1 MEKTEFRYNKK
12 TLRYERVSFSFWRT
26 GLAMVAYLLFGFLF
40 FAGLN
45 LLQNFVLETPLEK
58 SLTAENKSLKEYK
71 TVLASQLNEASGS
84 IKGLKD
90 EEKKLYEKLFE
101 APQEP
106 EPTSVVAAAS
116 IASTTD
122 SFDEAY
128 ETINAQLSSTKLTA
142 LNARYFFAN
151 ESSVKKSDVS
161 LLANVPSLMPVK
173 SITEEKLVSGFG
185 IRINPFHKSNYHH
198 DGIDIASPVNTEVF
212 ATGNGRVSLASQSDT
227 KGGFG
232 NYIEIDHGNGL
243 VSRYAHL
250 EGVKVYAG
258 QKITKGQT
266 IGTIGSTGGSAAPHL
281 HYEILKK
288 GKNINPMFYMV
299 ENVSAKDHDA
309 LMKKSKRLNQSL
321 D

>member
-1 MEKTEFRYNKK
+1 MGKTEFRYNKK
-12 TLRYERVSFSFWRT
+12 TLRYERVGFSFWRA
-26 GLAMVAYLLFGFLF
+26 GIAMMAYLLFGFLF

-45 LLQNFVLETPLEK
+45 FLQNFFIETPVEK
-58 SLTAENKSLKEYK
+58 SLTVENKSLKEYK
-71 TVLASQLNEASGS
+71 TVLASQLHDANGS
-84 IKGLKD
+84 IKGLKE

-106 EPTSVVAAAS
+106 ESTTVVATAS

-122 SFDEAY
+122 SFEEAY
-128 ETINAQLSSTKLTA
+128 ESIDAQLSATKLTA
-142 LNARYFFAN
+142 QNARYFFAG
-151 ESSVKKSDVS
+151 ETKIKKSDVS
-161 LLANVPSLMPVK
+161 LLANVPSLVPVK
-173 SITEEKLVSGFG
+173 TLKEENLVSGFG

-198 DGIDIASPVNTEVF
+198 DGVDIASPTNTEVL
-212 ATGNGRVSLASQSDT
+212 ATGNGVIAVASQSDS

-232 NYIEIDHGNGL
+232 NYIEINHGNGL

-250 EGVKVYAG
+250 EAVKVFAG
-258 QKITKGQT
+258 QRVTKGQT
-266 IGTIGSTGGSAAPHL
+266 IGTIGSSGGSAAPHL
-281 HYEILKK
+281 HYEILKN

-299 ENVSAKDHDA
+299 ENVNAKDHDA